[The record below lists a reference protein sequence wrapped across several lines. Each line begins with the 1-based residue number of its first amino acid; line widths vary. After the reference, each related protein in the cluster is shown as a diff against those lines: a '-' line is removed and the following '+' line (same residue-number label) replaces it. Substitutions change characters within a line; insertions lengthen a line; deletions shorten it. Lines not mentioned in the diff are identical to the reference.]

1 MSPGP
6 VLWWSAEPVAVAGA
20 VDLGSGLALLPSS
33 NGLWS
38 DGPGGRHYMDVRG
51 SGVLDGRMVTR
62 PEDARAVLGEV
73 PAPTMTRFSGFGT
86 RIRGPLVL
94 MFAWPGGFAVL
105 PDPLGSGFTYR
116 YASPRLTA
124 VSSDLDA
131 LVAFLRCVGVVPA
144 KNLAYVAENIATGR
158 GGVFSASY
166 EGIEALPA
174 FGYVLAVE
182 GGIRVGSYDAR
193 DEVLGYRTR
202 DGSLGP
208 AWEGAYQDLLANAR
222 AAGAYGSPDHV
233 SHLTGGFDSRLTLAA
248 LLRAGVAEQYTY
260 YCSGNPQL
268 PDRWTAERLSASYG
282 LTLSDDPGFTEL
294 ARPTSLADS
303 FLTPQLNTAGML
315 IAGGPSSR
323 RYAAPRA
330 VVLSGCYGE
339 IFRGSFSLRY
349 RGRVVGEPPRTIAQ
363 TLWGNVVFPDDAQ
376 ESLLSENLQGL
387 YLDGFR
393 RQLEAGHAAGLRDD
407 SVLDWFYATAKN
419 RYFIGLTSYAWSAHA
434 HRMDPLYSLEAV
446 KLMLSAP
453 PEVKR
458 SNIMGFDLMDRLAPG
473 LREYPFDTDRYN
485 DAYRSLRGE
494 TSRRAFDESIAPHI
508 ADYHPPQPTGGFRRP
523 AATAEQVEFAKLRK
537 ANLWQVVSLEP
548 VRELCREMLAGI
560 PARERNAIF
569 GRKVLNRLMTKNL
582 TNRTQIRTVYNLYSG
597 LLWFYDER

>member
-1 MSPGP
+1 MF
-6 VLWWSAEPVAVAGA
+6 WWSSEPVAVAGA
-20 VDLGSGLALLPSS
+20 VSLGKGFALLPSVE
-33 NGLWS
+33 GIWS
-38 DGPGGRHYMDVRG
+38 DSTDGRRYLDVRG
-51 SGVLDGRMVTR
+51 SGVLDGQLVAHPR
-62 PEDARAVLGEV
+62 DARTALGDFI
-73 PAPTMTRFSGFGT
+73 PSAKTGFSGFGT

-94 MFAWPGGFAVL
+94 TCAWPGGFAVL

-116 YASPRLTA
+116 YSTPHLTA
-124 VSSDLDA
+124 VSPDLDA
-131 LVAFLRCVGVVPA
+131 LVAFLRSAGVAPA
-144 KNLAYVAENIATGR
+144 KNLAFVAENIATGR

-166 EGIEALPA
+166 EEIEAVPA
-174 FGYVLAVE
+174 FGYVLATE
-182 GGIRVGSYDAR
+182 SGIRVESYAAR
-193 DEVLGYRTR
+193 DEILDYRTR
-202 DGSLGP
+202 NDSLGP

-222 AAGAYGSPDHV
+222 AAAAFDGPDHV

-248 LLRAGVAEQYTY
+248 LLQAGVAEQFTY
-260 YCSGNPQL
+260 FCSGNPQL

-303 FLTPQLNTAGML
+303 FLTPQRNTAGML
-315 IAGGPSSR
+315 IAGGPSSKQ
-323 RYAAPRA
+323 YAAPRA

-349 RGRVVGEPPRTIAQ
+349 RGKVMEEQPRTIAQ

-376 ESLLSENLQGL
+376 ESLLSETLQGH

-393 RQLEAGHAAGLRDD
+393 RQLETGHAAGLRDD
-407 SVLDWFYATAKN
+407 SILDWFYATAKN

-434 HRMDPLYSLEAV
+434 YRMDPLYSLNAV

-473 LREYPFDTDRYN
+473 LREYPFDSNRYN
-485 DAYRSLRGE
+485 DVYRSLRGE
-494 TSRRAFDESIAPHI
+494 TARRDFDEHLTPRIAH
-508 ADYHPPQPTGGFRRP
+508 YRPPQPAGGFRRP
-523 AATAEQVEFAKLRK
+523 AATPEQIEFARLRK

-560 PARERNAIF
+560 PAGERNAIF

-597 LLWFYDER
+597 LLWFYDGR